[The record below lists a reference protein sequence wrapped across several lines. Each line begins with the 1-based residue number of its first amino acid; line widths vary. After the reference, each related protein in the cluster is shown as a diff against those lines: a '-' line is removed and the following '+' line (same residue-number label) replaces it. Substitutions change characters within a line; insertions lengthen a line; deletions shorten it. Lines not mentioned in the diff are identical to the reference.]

1 MGFSHFLEANNW
13 RELVGMGS
21 GAGLCTVSKGWLPS
35 YIIFKFLMV
44 DKGFGF

>member
-13 RELVGMGS
+13 SELVV
-21 GAGLCTVSKGWLPS
+21 AGLCTDSKGWLPLNSS
-35 YIIFKFLMV
+35 YISFKFLMV